1 MHKLIIGL
9 FACGVVCLFPISAQ
23 AEKMRIGFVE
33 QIDSTVDVS
42 DAIKQNLK
50 EAIRQNLV
58 NSGKFEVV
66 DRNQKDINRLFEEMK
81 LSGERVGR
89 VDPNDTKRAE
99 EGKLAGMEYMVL
111 VSIND
116 FFTGEEASKF
126 QTTNPGNKAV
136 VRVGVNLRL
145 LNASTSK
152 IQLEKSVS
160 AKKLS
165 AIKAA
170 GDQAGG
176 VDMELTNKAIKS
188 LAEKVVRQVLDE
200 AYPILILE
208 KTGSSAFINRGKD
221 SGIVAGDEMEVFVI
235 KKVTDDGTQETTD
248 LAKSVGKIKVT
259 NVSDKTSEAE
269 VLEDFGV
276 SKGCVVKTKD
286 KDQATAE
293 DVAKTIEKKK
303 NAEDW

>member
-1 MHKLIIGL
+1 MSKLIIGL
-9 FACGVVCLFPISAQ
+9 LACAVICLFPVSAQ

-66 DRNQKDINRLFEEMK
+66 DRNQKDIGRLFEEMK
-81 LSGERVGR
+81 LSDERLGR
-89 VDPNDTKRAE
+89 VDPNDTKKAE
-99 EGKLAGMEYMVL
+99 FGKLAGMEYMVL

-126 QTTNPGNKAV
+126 QTTSPGNKAV
-136 VRVGVNLRL
+136 VRVGVNLRM

-165 AIKAA
+165 TVKAA
-170 GDQAGG
+170 GDQASG

-188 LAEKVVRQVLDE
+188 LAEKVVRQVMDE
-200 AYPILILE
+200 AYPVLILE

-221 SGIVAGDEMEVFVI
+221 SGIVAGDEMEVYVI
-235 KKVTDDGTQETTD
+235 KKVTDDGTQEAVD

-259 NVSDKTSEAE
+259 NVSDKTSE
-269 VLEDFGV
+269 VQVIEDFGV
-276 SKGCVVKTKD
+276 DKGCVAKMKD
-286 KDQATAE
+286 KDQATTE